1 MRAHFK
7 FLNQPKFEKPSLI
20 VGWKDD
26 IGKIS
31 SKTIDFLNEKLNT
44 QKYCEIGPE
53 GFFSLG
59 GITVEDNV
67 AQFPDSSL
75 FYGQRNDLV
84 IFLSDQPNF
93 EHYKFLNSV
102 LDIAVNYCK
111 IKELYT
117 INGMVSSSSHTTPRR
132 LFSVFNNQDF
142 RDEHQG
148 YMLEDLTWE
157 GPPAVSSYLLWS
169 AQKIGIPGMSLWLE
183 VPFYLAANED
193 MQAIKFALS
202 FLDQRFHL
210 NLDFEKIE
218 LDIKEQNEK
227 IDSLRDNDER
237 INKYISLI
245 ESGIHLNEEDQL
257 KLAKEIYELLKK

>member
-1 MRAHFK
+1 MRAYFK

-26 IGKIS
+26 IGRIS

-53 GFFSLG
+53 GFFSLS
-59 GITVEDNV
+59 GITVEDDV
-67 AQFPDSSL
+67 VHFPDSSF
-75 FYGQRNDLV
+75 FYTQRKDL
-84 IFLSDQPNF
+84 ILFLSDQPNF

-102 LDIAVNYCK
+102 LDVATNYCK

-117 INGMVSSSSHTTPRR
+117 INGMVSSSSHTAPRR
-132 LFSVFNNQDF
+132 IFTVFNNQGF

-148 YMLEDLTWE
+148 YMLENLTWE
-157 GPPAVSSYLLWS
+157 GPPAVSSYLLWL

-193 MQAIKFALS
+193 PQAIKSTLS
-202 FLDQRFHL
+202 FLDNRFQL
-210 NLDFEKIE
+210 NLDFEKIDSE
-218 LDIKEQNEK
+218 IREQNEK
-227 IDSLRDNDER
+227 IDSLRDNDEN
-237 INKYISLI
+237 INKYISLL